1 MGRQGYTCYSSNCL
15 SKINRL
21 AGRANQAKVHDA
33 YFPVPFPLRL
43 AALSYAGHAP
53 GGGTL
58 PAPAVRAAGWLLAA
72 LLALAAVP
80 VRADPNASPDSG
92 TAHASRADQLAQA
105 ADPAH
110 RPRPGA
116 GTLAVLYPDIGEP
129 YRKVFTEIVEG
140 IEDQAQLRVHGY
152 PVAAGADL
160 AELQAALKNSGC
172 RIVIALGRQGL
183 KTASSLDLPLGMVVG
198 GVSSVP
204 EADKLNGISLTPD
217 PALLFSH
224 LKGLLPGVRRV
235 IVVYNPQTNEALLR
249 LAREA
254 ARAQGLEL
262 LALEATDLAGV
273 AHRYESAFA
282 TADGR
287 RDALWLPPDALT
299 VDEGVILPMVLR
311 ESWNR
316 NIAIFSS
323 SIVHV
328 RKGALFAL
336 YPNNFELGR
345 DLATLALA
353 RLNGDTARRGVAP
366 LRAVRTALNTRSASH
381 MGLNLSTSQQR
392 SFDAIFPE
400 P

>member
-1 MGRQGYTCYSSNCL
+1 
-15 SKINRL
+15 
-21 AGRANQAKVHDA
+21 
-33 YFPVPFPLRL
+33 VPR
-43 AALSYAGHAP
+43 
-53 GGGTL
+53 
-58 PAPAVRAAGWLLAA
+58 VAAGWLLAA
-72 LLALAAVP
+72 LLALGAAPAGADTPDAAIVRVP
-80 VRADPNASPDSG
+80 HG
-92 TAHASRADQLAQA
+92 EQLAQA
-105 ADPAH
+105 GDAAR
-110 RPRPGA
+110 RPRAAA

-129 YRKVFTEIVEG
+129 YRKVFTEILEG

-152 PVAAGADL
+152 PVAASADP
-160 AELQAALKNSGC
+160 AELQAILKNSGC
-172 RIVIALGRQGL
+172 RVVIALGRQGL
-183 KTASSLDLPLGMVVG
+183 KTASGLDLPLGMVVG

-235 IVVYNPQTNEALLR
+235 LVVYNPQTNEPLLK

-254 ARAQGLEL
+254 AHAQGLEL
-262 LALEATDLAGV
+262 QTLEATDLASAV
-273 AHRYESAFA
+273 RRYETAFA
-282 TADGR
+282 GADGR
-287 RDALWLPPDALT
+287 HDALWLPPDQLT
-299 VDEGVILPMVLR
+299 VDEAVILPMVLR

-323 SIVHV
+323 SILHV

-345 DLATLALA
+345 DLASLALA
-353 RLNGDTARRGVAP
+353 RLNGDTGKRGVAP
-366 LRAVRTALNTRSASH
+366 LRAVRTALNTRSANH

>member
-1 MGRQGYTCYSSNCL
+1 MPAAGRL
-15 SKINRL
+15 L
-21 AGRANQAKVHDA
+21 AGAFALATLATPAVHADT
-33 YFPVPFPLRL
+33 VPDN
-43 AALSYAGHAP
+43 
-53 GGGTL
+53 GGTRSL
-58 PAPAVRAAGWLLAA
+58 HGE
-72 LLALAAVP
+72 
-80 VRADPNASPDSG
+80 
-92 TAHASRADQLAQA
+92 QLAQA
-105 ADPAH
+105 ADTAR
-110 RPRPGA
+110 RPRVAA

-129 YRKVFTEIVEG
+129 YRKVFTEILEG
-140 IEDQAQLRVHGY
+140 IEDQTQSRVHGY
-152 PVAAGADL
+152 PVAASADP
-160 AELQAALKNSGC
+160 AELQATLKNSGC
-172 RIVIALGRQGL
+172 RVVIALGRQGL
-183 KTASSLDLPLGMVVG
+183 KTASGLDLPLGMVVG

-217 PALLFSH
+217 PALLFTH
-224 LKGLLPGVRRV
+224 LKNLMPGVRRV
-235 IVVYNPQTNEALLR
+235 IVVYNPHTNEPLMK
-249 LAREA
+249 LARET

-262 LALEATDLAGV
+262 LTLEATDLAGAV
-273 AHRYESAFA
+273 RRYESALA
-282 TADGR
+282 SADGR
-287 RDALWLPPDALT
+287 RDAFWLPPDPLT
-299 VDEGVILPMVLR
+299 VDEGVIMPMLLR

-323 SIVHV
+323 SILHV

-381 MGLNLSTSQQR
+381 MGLNISTSQQR

>member
-1 MGRQGYTCYSSNCL
+1 MPQPP
-15 SKINRL
+15 
-21 AGRANQAKVHDA
+21 RA
-33 YFPVPFPLRL
+33 P
-43 AALSYAGHAP
+43 
-53 GGGTL
+53 T
-58 PAPAVRAAGWLLAA
+58 AGWLLAGV
-72 LLALAAVP
+72 LALAVAP
-80 VRADPNASPDSG
+80 ARADLMPDNVAARG
-92 TAHASRADQLAQA
+92 GHGEQVAQA
-105 ADPAH
+105 AEPA
-110 RPRPGA
+110 RRARVPA

-129 YRKVFTEIVEG
+129 YRKVFTEILEG
-140 IEDQAQLRVHGY
+140 IEDQAQSRVHGY
-152 PVAAGADL
+152 PVAASADP
-160 AELQAALKNSGC
+160 AELQATLKNSGC
-172 RIVIALGRQGL
+172 RVVIALGRQGL
-183 KTASSLDLPLGMVVG
+183 KTASGLDLPLGLVVG

-224 LKGLLPGVRRV
+224 LKNLLPGVRRV
-235 IVVYNPQTNEALLR
+235 IVVYNPQVNEPLIK

-262 LALEATDLAGV
+262 QTLEATDLAGAV
-273 AHRYESAFA
+273 RRYETALA
-282 TADGR
+282 GADGR
-287 RDALWLPPDALT
+287 RDALWLPPDPLT
-299 VDEGVILPMVLR
+299 VDEAVITPMVLR

-323 SIVHV
+323 SILHV

-345 DLATLALA
+345 DLASLALA
-353 RLNGDTARRGVAP
+353 RLNGDTARRGVVP

-381 MGLNLSTSQQR
+381 MGLNISISQQH

>member
-1 MGRQGYTCYSSNCL
+1 MR
-15 SKINRL
+15 
-21 AGRANQAKVHDA
+21 
-33 YFPVPFPLRL
+33 
-43 AALSYAGHAP
+43 
-53 GGGTL
+53 
-58 PAPAVRAAGWLLAA
+58 
-72 LLALAAVP
+72 
-80 VRADPNASPDSG
+80 
-92 TAHASRADQLAQA
+92 
-105 ADPAH
+105 
-110 RPRPGA
+110 
-116 GTLAVLYPDIGEP
+116 
-129 YRKVFTEIVEG
+129 
-140 IEDQAQLRVHGY
+140 
-152 PVAAGADL
+152 
-160 AELQAALKNSGC
+160 
-172 RIVIALGRQGL
+172 
-183 KTASSLDLPLGMVVG
+183 TASGLDLPMGMVVG
-198 GVSSVP
+198 GASAVP

-217 PALLFSH
+217 PALLFAH
-224 LKGLLPGVRRV
+224 LKGLLPGIRRI

>member
-1 MGRQGYTCYSSNCL
+1 L
-15 SKINRL
+15 KIQR
-21 AGRANQAKVHDA
+21 
-33 YFPVPFPLRL
+33 
-43 AALSYAGHAP
+43 P
-53 GGGTL
+53 GAR
-58 PAPAVRAAGWLLAA
+58 PAPPHSPPGAPAPSRPSTAGWLLAGA
-72 LLALAAVP
+72 LALTAPPSHADTVP
-80 VRADPNASPDSG
+80 DN
-92 TAHASRADQLAQA
+92 TIAHGARGDALAQA
-105 ADPAH
+105 TDAAR
-110 RPRPGA
+110 RPRVAA

-129 YRKVFTEIVEG
+129 YRKVFTEILEG
-140 IEDQAQLRVHGY
+140 IEDQAQARVHGY
-152 PVAAGADL
+152 PVAASADP
-160 AELQAALKNSGC
+160 AELQATLKNTGC
-172 RIVIALGRQGL
+172 RVVIALGRQGL
-183 KTASSLDLPLGMVVG
+183 KTASGLDLPLGMVVG

-235 IVVYNPQTNEALLR
+235 IVVYNPLSNEPLIR

-262 LALEATDLAGV
+262 HTLEATDLAGAV
-273 AHRYESAFA
+273 RRYETALA
-282 TADGR
+282 GADGR
-287 RDALWLPPDALT
+287 RDAFWLPPDALT
-299 VDEGVILPMVLR
+299 VDEAVIMPMVLR

-316 NIAIFSS
+316 NIALFSS
-323 SIVHV
+323 SILHV

-353 RLNGDTARRGVAP
+353 RLNGDVARRGVAP
-366 LRAVRTALNTRSASH
+366 LRAVRAALNTRSASH
-381 MGLNLSTSQQR
+381 IGLNISTSQQR

>member
-1 MGRQGYTCYSSNCL
+1 M
-15 SKINRL
+15 
-21 AGRANQAKVHDA
+21 
-33 YFPVPFPLRL
+33 
-43 AALSYAGHAP
+43 
-53 GGGTL
+53 
-58 PAPAVRAAGWLLAA
+58 AGWLLAGM
-72 LLALAAVP
+72 LALVLPAAGAFTVP
-80 VRADPNASPDSG
+80 DN
-92 TAHASRADQLAQA
+92 TAARGAHGEQLAQA
-105 ADPAH
+105 ADPAR
-110 RPRPGA
+110 RPRVAA

-129 YRKVFTEIVEG
+129 YRKVFTEILEG
-140 IEDQAQLRVHGY
+140 IEDQAQSHVHGY
-152 PVAAGADL
+152 PVAASADPV
-160 AELQAALKNSGC
+160 ELQATLKNSGC
-172 RIVIALGRQGL
+172 RVVIALGRQGL
-183 KTASSLDLPLGMVVG
+183 KTASGLDLPLGMVVG

-204 EADKLNGISLTPD
+204 DAEKLNGISLTPD
-217 PALLFSH
+217 PALLFSQ

-235 IVVYNPQTNEALLR
+235 IVVYNPQTNEPLIK

-262 LALEATDLAGV
+262 LTLEASDLAGAV
-273 AHRYESAFA
+273 RRYETALA
-282 TADGR
+282 GADGR
-287 RDALWLPPDALT
+287 RDALWLPPDPLT
-299 VDEGVILPMVLR
+299 VDDGVIVPMVLR

-353 RLNGDTARRGVAP
+353 RLNGDLARRGVAP

-381 MGLNLSTSQQR
+381 MGLIISTSQQR